1 MSSRIF
7 YADKEDSSKEESID
21 KYENIFEEYL
31 FKCTT
36 LTEAL
41 DQMFI
46 SSGATEDK
54 SKELIKDIFSQINE
68 HLTEGQLIEIKNFY
82 PEMELETAQIISS
95 YTCELSSESSFN
107 IYRILNNNLVS
118 DNRNQGVK
126 KISKY
131 LFILLKSLR

>member
-31 FKCTT
+31 SKCPT

-54 SKELIKDIFSQINE
+54 SKELIK
-68 HLTEGQLIEIKNFY
+68 EILPKL
-82 PEMELETAQIISS
+82 MSI
-95 YTCELSSESSFN
+95 
-107 IYRILNNNLVS
+107 
-118 DNRNQGVK
+118 
-126 KISKY
+126 
-131 LFILLKSLR
+131 